1 MTVSLNGRVSS
12 SCGGPKKR
20 KEENEKF
27 REKGGHQGRD
37 GGGGQGRKFISYAT
51 RPTVNKSRQPIA
63 SLGLALAIVVQSTTE
78 SLLPA

>member
-1 MTVSLNGRVSS
+1 MKNFE
-12 SCGGPKKR
+12 KKAGT
-20 KEENEKF
+20 
-27 REKGGHQGRD
+27 KGGM
-37 GGGGQGRKFISYAT
+37 GGGGGGGRGRKFISYAT

>member
-1 MTVSLNGRVSS
+1 MKNFE
-12 SCGGPKKR
+12 KKAGT
-20 KEENEKF
+20 
-27 REKGGHQGRD
+27 KGGM